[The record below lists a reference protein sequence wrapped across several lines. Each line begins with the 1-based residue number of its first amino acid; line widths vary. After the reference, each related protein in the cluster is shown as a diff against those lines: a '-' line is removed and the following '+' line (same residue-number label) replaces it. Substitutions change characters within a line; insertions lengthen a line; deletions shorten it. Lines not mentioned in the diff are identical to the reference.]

1 MSLRHVWVRGYR
13 SAFKKFAL
21 STPTQV
27 DAFMAD
33 VESGKDVPPEAVLGE
48 PGPPSGLDQLAQ
60 MQQQPHAAQQQPQP
74 QEPDSL
80 GSTVG
85 FPPPEKQGAMGPK
98 EMAWFRDTLGEQGGT
113 DFLNKHMTRFHTG
126 VQQNFAPGAPVA
138 TAAPAPQPAP
148 GGPPKVIVDP
158 SLGARA
164 AQAAKPAAVPPAMP
178 PRLPLK
184 R

>member
-1 MSLRHVWVRGYR
+1 MSLRHVWTAGYR

-33 VESGKDVPPEAVLGE
+33 VENGKDVPPEAALGQS
-48 PGPPSGLDQLAQ
+48 GPPSGLDQLAQ
-60 MQQQPHAAQQQPQP
+60 MQQQSPVQPP
-74 QEPDSL
+74 PAPEPATL

-85 FPPPEKQGAMGPK
+85 EPPPEKQGALGPK

-138 TAAPAPQPAP
+138 TAAPTPQPAP
-148 GGPPKVIVDP
+148 GGPPKVVVDP

-164 AQAAKPAAVPPAMP
+164 AQAAKPAVAKPPAMP
-178 PRLPLK
+178 PRLPFK